1 LGCAVT
7 TTKREPVNQPDAYV
21 EERKKKI
28 LSQMAAPVMRKT
40 LDYDT
45 KTSSY
50 GEEAS
55 RRDPENCEA
64 SETQRALEQQSKVYI
79 PPDTTEERDSYDW
92 YVLPPSL
99 LPTGFNWS
107 QT

>member
-1 LGCAVT
+1 MT
-7 TTKREPVNQPDAYV
+7 
-21 EERKKKI
+21 
-28 LSQMAAPVMRKT
+28 APVMRKT

-55 RRDPENCEA
+55 RRNPENCEA
-64 SETQRALEQQSKVYI
+64 SETERTLEQHSEIYI
-79 PPDTTEERDSYDW
+79 PPDNTEGRDYDW
-92 YVLPPSL
+92 YVLPTYL